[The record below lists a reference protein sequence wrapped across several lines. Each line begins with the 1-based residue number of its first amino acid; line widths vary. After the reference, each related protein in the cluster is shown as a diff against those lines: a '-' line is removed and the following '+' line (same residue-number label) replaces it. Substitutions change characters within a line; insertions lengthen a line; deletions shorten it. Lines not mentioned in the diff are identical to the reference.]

1 MSITLRECPLAI
13 SIVQEGGA
21 WRPKGSTAC
30 TVRAVDFADRLRKAA
45 GILTGAVGM
54 ITAAERADHIIRT
67 GQADVVV
74 LARELLWHPYWPLEA
89 ARKLGAEGPW
99 PNQYLRAKQ

>member
-1 MSITLRECPLAI
+1 
-13 SIVQEGGA
+13 
-21 WRPKGSTAC
+21 
-30 TVRAVDFADRLRKAA
+30 
-45 GILTGAVGM
+45 M